1 MTAMEKTEILMLI
14 WAVLLLY
21 AIRENG
27 LILRIFKLILRC
39 LNFYKPFVPM
49 LKSSIYQAQSGIS
62 SYMKNRN
69 NTDKHKDN
77 GILLLKSDLVK
88 YYQEV
93 MSVGSDQT
101 KKLFNSVYEEI
112 SEEFGFD
119 VAIRMYQIY
128 KGIQITFPT
137 RLFNPEYV
145 KKQVPIEYDGTNIK
159 QLAKKYGYSEKTVR
173 RMIKDL

>member
-1 MTAMEKTEILMLI
+1 M
-14 WAVLLLY
+14 
-21 AIRENG
+21 
-27 LILRIFKLILRC
+27 RC

-93 MSVGSDQT
+93 VTIGLD
-101 KKLFNSVYEEI
+101 
-112 SEEFGFD
+112 
-119 VAIRMYQIY
+119 YQKPY
-128 KGIQITFPT
+128 H
-137 RLFNPEYV
+137 NPC
-145 KKQVPIEYDGTNIK
+145 IK
-159 QLAKKYGYSEKTVR
+159 
-173 RMIKDL
+173 I